1 MKKNWIFLFIFL
13 LSLFTIGCKKSDSSS
28 AGTTDLA
35 ANISGTYN
43 GTFTEGTPTFSGTVT
58 IIRINSTT
66 VNVEWIMGGTPG
78 PTLSGI
84 SAIDGGSGNITL
96 SGTAFSGSVNGKSL
110 QCSFSGQLNFVGTK
124 P

>member
-1 MKKNWIFLFIFL
+1 MKKNWIFLFILL
-13 LSLFTIGCKKSDSSS
+13 LSLFTLGCKKSSDSS
-28 AGTTDLA
+28 TTDLT

-43 GTFTEGTPTFSGTVT
+43 GTFTEGTPIFSGTVT

-84 SAIDGGSGNITL
+84 SATDGGSGNIIL
-96 SGTAFSGSVNGKSL
+96 SGNGFSGSVNGKSL
-110 QCSFSGQLNFVGTK
+110 QCSFGGQLNFVGTK
-124 P
+124 S